1 MLIANHDCGHD
12 LFSAPAIA
20 VLNVDNSAKL
30 VGYGLLRMVTMSV
43 QNILVKS
50 RNIAGVSLA
59 ISNV

>member
-1 MLIANHDCGHD
+1 MLIANLDCGHD
-12 LFSAPAIA
+12 LFLAPAIA
-20 VLNVDNSAKL
+20 VFNVDNSAKL
-30 VGYGLLRMVTMSV
+30 VGYGLLRMVNMSV